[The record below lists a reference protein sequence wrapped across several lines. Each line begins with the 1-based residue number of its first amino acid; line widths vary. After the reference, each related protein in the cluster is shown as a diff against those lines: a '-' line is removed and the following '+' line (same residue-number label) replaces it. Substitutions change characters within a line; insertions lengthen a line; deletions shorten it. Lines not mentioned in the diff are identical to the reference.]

1 MAAKR
6 SPILGYNHNVRFR
19 GVVFHV
25 QTEDSGLQNPHV
37 FTHLFH
43 GGVIL
48 STRKLVYDPDAS
60 EEAVKALMQ
69 SQHKAVLRD
78 LKNGS
83 FDDKIDLYL
92 GGTPGL
98 LPRGTEDNGVST
110 RAQTH
115 DDVAMSRA
123 ATESMKDDA
132 PTPPPPSRSKTAS
145 VPPPAHKGPAGSM
158 PAIPVRTQPGNPVPP
173 PVPAPITRTTQPRSS
188 MTPPPVVSRPM
199 AEEVSQSERRE
210 VSQAFKAMQMPEDLD
225 VAEVHS
231 PAPPTTPLPQGA
243 APERP
248 GEYSQHKKPRESGP
262 MAPIPHARR
271 DSVPP
276 PIAGAPSGPPPRAQ
290 PPVVRARPPT
300 PGPRAPTVPG
310 PPQPQRFPN
319 MVQPGQPAVPRAVTP
334 PAVARTATPATQPPR
349 PRAPSG
355 GGVVMS
361 KPAVIVGAPPK
372 VIGGGS
378 GSGPVPAQPRAA
390 VAAAAPSGRVRKAR
404 EDSEGGMFGQDL
416 ISEKSLDEV
425 ILAYLSE
432 DGSED

>member
-6 SPILGYNHNVRFR
+6 SPILGYNHNVRYR

-25 QTEDSGLQNPHV
+25 QTEDSGLTNPHV

-69 SQHKAVLRD
+69 SQHKATLRD
-78 LKNGS
+78 LKNGT
-83 FDDKIDLYL
+83 FDDKIDQYL

-98 LPRGTEDNGVST
+98 MPRGTEDNGVST
-110 RAQTH
+110 RAETH
-115 DDVAMSRA
+115 DDVVISRA
-123 ATESMKDDA
+123 PTEAQKSPA
-132 PTPPPPSRSKTAS
+132 PAPEPPKRSKTQS
-145 VPPPAHKGPAGSM
+145 VPPQNVM
-158 PAIPVRTQPGNPVPP
+158 PAIPS
-173 PVPAPITRTTQPRSS
+173 RTTQPRSS
-188 MTPPPVVSRPM
+188 MTPPPVTTRPVADETPA
-199 AEEVSQSERRE
+199 AEKRE
-210 VSQAFKAMQMPEDLD
+210 VSQAFKAMQLAEEELGA
-225 VAEVHS
+225 AEVHS
-231 PAPPTTPLPQGA
+231 PAPASAAVPPGA

-248 GEYSQHKKPRESGP
+248 GEYKQHKKRESGP
-262 MAPIPHARR
+262 MAPIRR
-271 DSVPP
+271 ETGAP
-276 PIAGAPSGPPPRAQ
+276 PIAGAPRGSGTLPQQPR
-290 PPVVRARPPT
+290 PGDVVRARPPT

-319 MVQPGQPAVPRAVTP
+319 MAQPGQTPVPRTVTP
-334 PAVARTATPATQPPR
+334 PVVGRAATPPAPARTPTPQGQNRLR
-349 PRAPSG
+349 PPSG

-372 VIGGGS
+372 VIGGA
-378 GSGPVPAQPRAA
+378 GSGPT
-390 VAAAAPSGRVRKAR
+390 AAPAVTRAPTGGRVRKAR

-432 DGSED
+432 DGTEE

>member
-1 MAAKR
+1 VERGTFVVGAVAAKR
-6 SPILGYNHNVRFR
+6 SPILGYNHNVRYR

-25 QTEDSGLQNPHV
+25 QTEDSGLHNPHV

-78 LKNGS
+78 LKNGT
-83 FDDKIDLYL
+83 FDDKIDQYL

-98 LPRGTEDNGVST
+98 MPRGTEDNGVST
-110 RAQTH
+110 RAETH
-115 DDVAMSRA
+115 DDVVISRA
-123 ATESMKDDA
+123 PTEAAQKDV
-132 PTPPPPSRSKTAS
+132 PPPPAPE
-145 VPPPAHKGPAGSM
+145 PPPPRRPKTQSAPPQTAM
-158 PAIPVRTQPGNPVPP
+158 PAIP
-173 PVPAPITRTTQPRSS
+173 TRTTQPRSS
-188 MTPPPVVSRPM
+188 MTPPPVVSRPV
-199 AEEVSQSERRE
+199 ADETPASEKRE
-210 VSQAFKAMQMPEDLD
+210 VSAAFKAMVVDDELGA
-225 VAEVHS
+225 AEVHS
-231 PAPPTTPLPQGA
+231 PAPASAAVPPGA

-248 GEYSQHKKPRESGP
+248 GEYAQHKKRESGP
-262 MAPIPHARR
+262 MPPIKREPA
-271 DSVPP
+271 PP
-276 PIAGAPSGPPPRAQ
+276 PVPAAASSPRGSGQITQSPPR
-290 PPVVRARPPT
+290 PGDVVRARPPT

-319 MVQPGQPAVPRAVTP
+319 MAQPGQPPVPRTVTP
-334 PAVARTATPATQPPR
+334 PAVARSVTPPVPARTPTPQGANRMR
-349 PRAPSG
+349 PPSG

-372 VIGGGS
+372 VIGGG
-378 GSGPVPAQPRAA
+378 GSGP
-390 VAAAAPSGRVRKAR
+390 AAAPAVTRAPTAGRVRKAR
-404 EDSEGGMFGQDL
+404 EESEGGVFGQDL

-432 DGSED
+432 DGTEE

>member
-1 MAAKR
+1 LSIGAVAAKR
-6 SPILGYNHNVRFR
+6 SPILGYNHNVRYR

-25 QTEDSGLQNPHV
+25 QTEDSGLTNPHV

-83 FDDKIDLYL
+83 FDDKIDSYL

-98 LPRGTEDNGVST
+98 MPRGTEDNGVST
-110 RAQTH
+110 RAETH

-123 ATESMKDDA
+123 PTQSAKDDP
-132 PTPPPPSRSKTAS
+132 PTPPPTAEKK
-145 VPPPAHKGPAGSM
+145 PSM
-158 PAIPVRTQPGNPVPP
+158 PSIPTRTNPANPVPP
-173 PVPAPITRTTQPRSS
+173 PAKPPARAAQA
-188 MTPPPVVSRPM
+188 MTPPPVVAR
-199 AEEVSQSERRE
+199 AVADEVPPAERRE
-210 VSQAFKAMQMPEDLD
+210 VSQAFKAMQVADEGG

-231 PAPPTTPLPQGA
+231 PAPPSAAVPPGA
-243 APERP
+243 QPERP
-248 GEYSQHKKPRESGP
+248 GEYAQHKRRESSV
-262 MAPIPHARR
+262 MSAIPRPAR
-271 DSVPP
+271 DSQPP
-276 PIAGAPSGPPPRAQ
+276 PATAPPPKPGAPRPGD
-290 PPVVRARPPT
+290 VVRARPPT

-319 MVQPGQPAVPRAVTP
+319 MTQPGQPATPRVITP
-334 PAVARTATPATQPPR
+334 PMASRTATPPVTQPMVTGSGAPATQPPR
-349 PRAPSG
+349 PRPPTG

-372 VIGGGS
+372 VIGGG
-378 GSGPVPAQPRAA
+378 GSGPTPAAPAA
-390 VAAAAPSGRVRKAR
+390 RGPAPSGRVRKAR
-404 EDSEGGMFGQDL
+404 EESDAGMFGQDL

-432 DGSED
+432 DSTEE